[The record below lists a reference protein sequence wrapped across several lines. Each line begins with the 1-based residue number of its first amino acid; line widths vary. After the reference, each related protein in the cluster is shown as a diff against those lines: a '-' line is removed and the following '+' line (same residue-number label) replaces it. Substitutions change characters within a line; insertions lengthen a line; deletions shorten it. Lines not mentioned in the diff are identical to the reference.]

1 MEIEFNSGTLIC
13 NAVLDD
19 TSLGDDGLYI
29 GKGGLDGMLQ
39 FLGDAGG
46 LDAIEMGDAGL
57 FLKPKFR

>member
-1 MEIEFNSGTLIC
+1 M
-13 NAVLDD
+13 LDD